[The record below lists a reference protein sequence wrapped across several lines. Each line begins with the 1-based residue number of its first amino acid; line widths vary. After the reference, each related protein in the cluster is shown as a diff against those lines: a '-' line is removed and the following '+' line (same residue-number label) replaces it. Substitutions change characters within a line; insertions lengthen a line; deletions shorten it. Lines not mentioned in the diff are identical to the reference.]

1 MFKPDKEK
9 SPQENGRL
17 YEAYLADLLGM
28 KTVKGSGALWY
39 NKLDVEGNGLLISAK
54 YTEKNSYA
62 LSAGVVQEAIAAT
75 TAVGGVGAD
84 TIPAL
89 ALGIGGED
97 LVVMRL
103 EDLRGL
109 LTDGAKLFEQSTK
122 EQKKSV
128 ANIPRILRG

>member
-17 YEAYLADLLGM
+17 YESYLANLLGM

-39 NKLDVEGNGLLISAK
+39 NKLDVEGNGLLLSAK
-54 YTEKNSYA
+54 FTTKNSYA
-62 LSAGVVQEAIAAT
+62 LSAGVIQESIAAT

-84 TIPAL
+84 VIPAL

-103 EDLRGL
+103 EDLTGL
-109 LTDGAKLFEQSTK
+109 LTDNTKLFEPSKK
-122 EQKKSV
+122 EAKESLAK
-128 ANIPRILRG
+128 IPRLLR